1 MNRAQLLAC
10 PECDLLQHDA
20 RSPRPRKA
28 LCARCGAVL
37 YQRRGG
43 GLERSL
49 ALTVTALVLL
59 ALANAF
65 PILTLEL
72 QGERTTATLAGAAA
86 ALWSQ
91 DMPLVAI
98 LVLFMAVV
106 MPLAELAA
114 LAWLLVPLRRGVRA
128 PGFGAVFR
136 VLQFASRWGAV
147 EVLVLGTLVSLVKL
161 GHVAD
166 VEPGIALGSYGAL
179 MLVMAAIEASF
190 DPRELWARVSPA

>member
-1 MNRAQLLAC
+1 MNRAQFLAC

-20 RSPRPRKA
+20 PSPRPRKA

-37 YQRRGG
+37 YERGDG
-43 GLERSL
+43 GLERTL

-72 QGERTTATLAGAAA
+72 QDERTSATLAGAAA

-98 LVLFMAVV
+98 LVLFMAVL

-114 LAWLLVPLRRGVRA
+114 LAYLLLPLRRGIRAAALPPPLPAARARPPPRRLRRCLPGGGVREPLGRGGGVRA
-128 PGFGAVFR
+128 RRAGLAG
-136 VLQFASRWGAV
+136 
-147 EVLVLGTLVSLVKL
+147 E
-161 GHVAD
+161 
-166 VEPGIALGSYGAL
+166 
-179 MLVMAAIEASF
+179 
-190 DPRELWARVSPA
+190 

>member
-1 MNRAQLLAC
+1 M
-10 PECDLLQHDA
+10 
-20 RSPRPRKA
+20 PRCRKA

-37 YQRRGG
+37 YQRRSE
-43 GLERSL
+43 GLERTL
-49 ALTVTALVLL
+49 ALTLTALVLL

-65 PILTLEL
+65 PILSLEL

-91 DMPLVAI
+91 DMPLVAL
-98 LVLFMAVV
+98 LVLFTAVV

-114 LAWLLVPLRRGVRA
+114 LAYLLVPLGRGIRA
-128 PGFGAVFR
+128 PGFTAVFR
-136 VLQFASRWGAV
+136 VLRFASRWGAV
-147 EVLVLGTLVSLVKL
+147 EVFVLGALVSLVKL

-166 VEPGIALGSYGAL
+166 VESGIALLAYGAL

-190 DPRELWARVSPA
+190 DPRELWARLSPA

>member
-1 MNRAQLLAC
+1 MNRAQILAC

-20 RSPRPRKA
+20 PTPRPRKA

-37 YQRRGG
+37 YQRHDG
-43 GLERSL
+43 GLEQTL

-72 QGERTTATLAGAAA
+72 QDERTTATLVGAAG

-91 DMPLVAI
+91 DMWLVAI
-98 LVLFMAVV
+98 LVLFMAVI
-106 MPLAELAA
+106 MPFAELAA
-114 LAWLLVPLRRGVRA
+114 LAYLLVPLAYGRRG
-128 PGFGAVFR
+128 PGFATVFKL
-136 VLQFASRWGAV
+136 LQFASRWGAV
-147 EVLVLGTLVSLVKL
+147 EVFVLGALVSLVKL

-166 VEPGIALGSYGAL
+166 VEPGIALASYGAL
-179 MLVMAAIEASF
+179 MLVIAAIEASF
-190 DPRELWARVSPA
+190 DPRELWARATLA

>member
-10 PECDLLQHDA
+10 PECDLLQHDLP
-20 RSPRPRKA
+20 SPRPRKA

-37 YQRRGG
+37 YRRGDG
-43 GLERSL
+43 GLERTL

-59 ALANAF
+59 ALANTF
-65 PILTLEL
+65 PILSLEL
-72 QGERTTATLAGAAA
+72 QGERTTATLPGAAA

-91 DMPLVAI
+91 DMPLVAF
-98 LVLFMAVV
+98 LVLFMALV

-114 LAWLLVPLRRGVRA
+114 LAYLLVPLRSRVRA
-128 PGFGAVFR
+128 PGFAGVFR

-147 EVLVLGTLVSLVKL
+147 EVLVLGALVSLVKL
-161 GHVAD
+161 GYVAA
-166 VEPGIALGSYGAL
+166 VEPGVALASYGAL

-190 DPRELWARVSPA
+190 DARELWERAAPA

>member
-1 MNRAQLLAC
+1 MNRAQFLAC

-20 RSPRPRKA
+20 PSPRPRKA

-37 YQRRGG
+37 YERGDG
-43 GLERSL
+43 GLERTL
-49 ALTVTALVLL
+49 ALSVTALVLL
-59 ALANAF
+59 ALANGF
-65 PILTLEL
+65 PILSLEL
-72 QGERTTATLAGAAA
+72 QDERTSTTLAGAAA

-91 DMPLVAI
+91 NMPLVAI
-98 LVLFMAVV
+98 LVLFMAVL

-114 LAWLLVPLRRGVRA
+114 LAYLLMPLRRGIRA
-128 PGFGAVFR
+128 AGFAAVFR

-147 EVLVLGTLVSLVKL
+147 EVFVLGALVSLVKL

-166 VEPGIALGSYGAL
+166 VEPGIALACYGAL

-190 DPRELWARVSPA
+190 DPRELWARVAPA

>member
-1 MNRAQLLAC
+1 MNRAQFLAC

-20 RSPRPRKA
+20 PSPRPRKA

-37 YQRRGG
+37 YERGDG
-43 GLERSL
+43 GLERTL

-72 QGERTTATLAGAAA
+72 QDERTSATLAGAAA

-91 DMPLVAI
+91 DMPLAAI
-98 LVLFMAVV
+98 LVLFMAVL

-114 LAWLLVPLRRGVRA
+114 LAYLLLPLRRGIRA
-128 PGFGAVFR
+128 AGFAAVFR
-136 VLQFASRWGAV
+136 VVQFGSRWGAV
-147 EVLVLGTLVSLVKL
+147 EVFVLGALVSLVKL

-166 VEPGIALGSYGAL
+166 VEPGIALLCYGAL

-190 DPRELWARVSPA
+190 DPRELWARVAPA

>member
-1 MNRAQLLAC
+1 MHRAELLAC

-20 RSPRPRKA
+20 PLPRPRKA

-37 YQRRGG
+37 YQRPGG
-43 GLERSL
+43 GLERTL

-72 QGERTTATLAGAAA
+72 QDERTTATLAGAAA

-91 DMPLVAI
+91 NMPLVAM
-98 LVLFMAVV
+98 LVLFTAVL

-114 LAWLLVPLRRGVRA
+114 LAYLLVPVTRGMRA
-128 PGFGAVFR
+128 PGFGVVFR
-136 VLQFASRWGAV
+136 LAQFASRWGTV
-147 EVLVLGTLVSLVKL
+147 EVFVLGALVSLVKL

-166 VEPGIALGSYGAL
+166 VEPGIALVSYGAL

-190 DPRELWARVSPA
+190 DPHELWARAAPA